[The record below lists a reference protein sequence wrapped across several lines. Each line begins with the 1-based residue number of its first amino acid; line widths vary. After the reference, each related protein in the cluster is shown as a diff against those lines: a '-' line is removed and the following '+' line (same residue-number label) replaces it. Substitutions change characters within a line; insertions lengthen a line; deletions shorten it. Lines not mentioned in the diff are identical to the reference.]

1 MGLFRVAWRAT
12 RWIAVVMEP
21 VAFSVCVDSSAF
33 AVLDRSL
40 GMAKQFRPVDRDQ
53 QFLLPVDMR
62 DWLPDEH
69 QVWLVLDVVEQLDL
83 TVLRSRY
90 RLGGVGRQAY
100 DPVMLLALLVYG
112 YCQGVRS
119 SRAIERAC
127 HTDVA
132 FRVLCG
138 QDPPDHTRIARF
150 RQAHLDL
157 FEDLFTQV
165 LIVCAKA
172 GFVRLGIVA
181 IDGTK
186 IAANASIDASHE
198 RAYYQAKVAAMTGE
212 AAMVDAAEDTRFGL
226 DRRGDEPPEGMSGR
240 GAAGRAE
247 RAARLR
253 RCLDEITAADAA
265 RDAVIAAEQDTA
277 AQYLADARAGR
288 VRRGQPPRGVTPVQ
302 TAEARLDRYIQQYG
316 PGHRYVRKARR
327 ALTAAVTDAE
337 RNATE
342 PKPPKDRKTCRH
354 GKTCRRSGCLP
365 APVQRNSTDPDS
377 RIMPTRKGFIQGYNA
392 QLAASE
398 DHFIIAGH
406 LVQDPGDVE
415 QLQPMLAS
423 STTAAETLRTQRR
436 DPDAAHASIGI
447 ALADN
452 GYCSDANLTA
462 PGPDRLIA
470 TGKTRDLHH
479 TATTNPATGPPP
491 DTAAP
496 HEAMQHRLSTPDG
509 AALYKKRG
517 ATIEPI
523 NGHLKDCIGLR
534 AFLLRGLH
542 ACQAELH
549 LAALTHNIRRLHTLT
564 TST

>member
-1 MGLFRVAWRAT
+1 
-12 RWIAVVMEP
+12 
-21 VAFSVCVDSSAF
+21 
-33 AVLDRSL
+33 
-40 GMAKQFRPVDRDQ
+40 MAKRFRAVDRDQ

-83 TVLRSRY
+83 SVLRSRY

-100 DPVMLLALLVYG
+100 DPAMLLALLVYG
-112 YCQGVRS
+112 YSQGVRS

-132 FRVLCG
+132 FRVLCA

-150 RQAHLDL
+150 RQANLDL

-198 RAYYQAKVAAMTGE
+198 RAYYQAKVAAMTAE
-212 AAMVDAAEDTRFGL
+212 AEQVDAAEDTRFGP
-226 DRRGDEPPEGMSGR
+226 DRRGDEPPDGMSGR

-253 RCLDEITAADAA
+253 RCLQEITAAEAVRDELNAAERDAA
-265 RDAVIAAEQDTA
+265 TR
-277 AQYLADARAGR
+277 YLTDARAGR
-288 VRRGQPPRGVTPVQ
+288 VRTGQPPRGVTPVQ
-302 TAEARLDRYIQQYG
+302 VAEARLDRYIDKYG
-316 PGHRYVRKARR
+316 PGHRYVRKAER
-327 ALTAAVTDAE
+327 ALTTAQQAAEQAAE
-337 RNATE
+337 QQ
-342 PKPPKDRKTCRH
+342 PKDRKPCRH
-354 GKTCRRSGCLP
+354 GSTCRRSGCLP
-365 APVQRNSTDPDS
+365 PPVQRNSTDPDS
-377 RIMPTRKGFIQGYNA
+377 RLMPTRNGYIQGYNA
-392 QLAASE
+392 QLAASQ

-406 LVQDPGDVE
+406 LVQDTGDVE
-415 QLQPMLAS
+415 QFQPMLTKS
-423 STTAAETLRTQRR
+423 STTAETLRPHRPHPPHR
-436 DPDAAHASIGI
+436 HDPDSSGSANTAIGI
-447 ALADN
+447 VLADN
-452 GYCSDANLTA
+452 GYHSNANLTA

-470 TGKTRDLHH
+470 TGKHRHLHH
-479 TATTNPATGPPP
+479 TATTNPTTGPPP
-491 DTAAP
+491 DTATP
-496 HEAMQHRLSTPDG
+496 HEAMHHRLHTPDG
-509 AALYKKRG
+509 AALYKQRG

-523 NGHLKDCIGLR
+523 NGHLKDRIGLR
-534 AFLLRGLH
+534 TFLLRGLH

-549 LAALTHNIRRLHTLT
+549 LAALTHNIRRLHTLAT
-564 TST
+564 NT